1 MEQSPLEDF
10 EDWDFVD
17 ADTQYMTHGLHP
29 YPARMI
35 PQIAR
40 RLIKKYSEEG
50 NIVLDPFCGSG
61 TVLVEAKLANRN
73 SIGVDINPFALL
85 LSRVKTTPLN
95 PLELKK
101 VAARLF
107 ESISNDIV
115 KGIEVEKPQ
124 FFNIDFWFKPYV
136 IRDLAIIKRN
146 ILKLEPDLRDFFLVS
161 FALTVRKSSNTR
173 NSEFKLFRLP
183 PDKLKAHKPNVYRIF
198 EQVVKNSIE
207 KMKLFY
213 EACKNKQT
221 YTLLLE
227 CDAKRMSIPSSK
239 VDLIVTSPPYGDS
252 KTTVAYGQFSR
263 LASQWIGFDEKRIR
277 IVDKE
282 SLGGKPQTTLKFES
296 PTLEKVIKKIKE
308 IGSKE
313 RRRKG
318 REREVIS
325 FYNDLFDSLVE
336 MCRVLKDNGHAC
348 IVIGNRTVCSVQ
360 VPTDKIIQEMCNS
373 MDFVYVKTIH
383 RSIPYK
389 TMPIEVSPSNVPG
402 EKERTMTRENI
413 IILKKS

>member
-1 MEQSPLEDF
+1 MITK

-29 YPARMI
+29 YPARMV
-35 PQIAR
+35 PQIAS
-40 RLIKKYSEEG
+40 RLIRNFSKEG
-50 NIVLDPFCGSG
+50 DVILDPFCGSG

-73 SIGVDINPFALL
+73 SIGIDINPFALF
-85 LSRVKTTPLN
+85 LSKVKTTPLN
-95 PLELKK
+95 PVELKRMTAK
-101 VAARLF
+101 LF
-107 ESISNDIV
+107 ESIGNDV
-115 KGIEVEKPQ
+115 ARGVEVEKPN

-136 IRDLAIIKRN
+136 IRDLAIVKRN
-146 ILKLEPDLRDFFLVS
+146 ILKLVPNLRDFLLVS
-161 FALTVRKSSNTR
+161 FALTVRKASNTR
-173 NSEFKLFRLP
+173 NAEFKLFRLP
-183 PDKLKAHKPNVYRIF
+183 PDKLKTHRPNVYRIF
-198 EQVVKNSIE
+198 EQVVKSSIE
-207 KMKLFY
+207 RMASFY
-213 EACKNKQT
+213 HACRDKQT

-227 CDAKRMSIPSSK
+227 CDARKMCIPSAK

-252 KTTVAYGQFSR
+252 RTTVAYGQFSR
-263 LASQWIGFDEKRIR
+263 LASQWLGFDEKKVR

-296 PTLEKVIKKIKE
+296 PTLEEIIKRIKQ
-308 IGSKE
+308 IGEKE

-318 REREVIS
+318 REKEVIA

-336 MCRVLKDNGHAC
+336 MSRVLKNDGYAC

-360 VPTDKIIQEMCNS
+360 IPTDKIIQEMCDSTNLTHLR
-373 MDFVYVKTIH
+373 TIH

-389 TMPIEVSPSNVPG
+389 TMPIEVSPSNIPG
-402 EKERTMTRENI
+402 DRERTMTRENI